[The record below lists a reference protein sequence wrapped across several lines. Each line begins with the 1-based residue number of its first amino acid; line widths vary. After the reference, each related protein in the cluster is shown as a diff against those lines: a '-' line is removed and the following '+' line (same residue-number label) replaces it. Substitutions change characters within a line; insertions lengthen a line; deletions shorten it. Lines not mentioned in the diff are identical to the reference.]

1 MPSEPPVDISWVS
14 EPRRS
19 LRPPLGGRFLA
30 LPSPVGVGRPLEDDV
45 VPGVVV
51 AGATDVGALVPSQLE
66 GVARVH
72 LTVFTIVVV
81 SSCRWRNC
89 RDEGR
94 RTLFRKVE

>member
-1 MPSEPPVDISWVS
+1 VPSVPPVDISWVL

-19 LRPPLGGRFLA
+19 LRPPFGGRFLA
-30 LPSPVGVGRPLEDDV
+30 LLSPVGVGRPLEDEV

-72 LTVFTIVVV
+72 LTVFPIVVV

-89 RDEGR
+89 REEGR

>member
-1 MPSEPPVDISWVS
+1 MPSEPPVDISWVL

-30 LPSPVGVGRPLEDDV
+30 LLSPVGVGRPLEDEV

-72 LTVFTIVVV
+72 LTVFPIVIV
-81 SSCRWRNC
+81 SSDRWRNC

>member
-1 MPSEPPVDISWVS
+1 MPSEPPVDISWVL

-19 LRPPLGGRFLA
+19 LRPPFGGRFLA
-30 LPSPVGVGRPLEDDV
+30 LLSPVGVGRPLEDEV

-72 LTVFTIVVV
+72 LTVFPIVIV
-81 SSCRWRNC
+81 SSNRWRNC